1 MPSREQSKDARRGRT
16 EEGDR
21 MLVLP
26 DDVRLLRPTDDPAE
40 DAFGVGGV
48 GRVDGA
54 VYVGLDLVGGHAVR
68 E

>member
-1 MPSREQSKDARRGRT
+1 
-16 EEGDR
+16 

-26 DDVRLLRPTDDPAE
+26 DDVRLLRPTDDPTK
-40 DAFGVGGV
+40 DAFRVGSV
-48 GRVDGA
+48 GRMDGA

>member
-1 MPSREQSKDARRGRT
+1 
-16 EEGDR
+16 

-26 DDVRLLRPTDDPAE
+26 DDVRLLRPTDDPTE
-40 DAFGVGGV
+40 DAFRVGGV
-48 GRVDGA
+48 GRMDGA